1 MKKYLG
7 TMISCISL
15 SLALLLF
22 FSCATRKPQDL
33 SDFESA
39 PMYGMVYDYE
49 NQACADTLIIIN
61 EERETRSDINGR
73 FIITDLLR
81 GNHQITAKKE
91 GYETISFSLYFT
103 NRSQVLYI
111 RMISFY
117 QLLKNIENEIE
128 AQNWYEV
135 ELLMARAEKIK
146 TDDPIQQY
154 LKAVY
159 MNQTGQPEN
168 AIEILLNII
177 DQNIHLAQHSGGG
190 GLVLAIQ
197 AVNPDILVSV
207 VSNESTVV
215 LFSVKP
221 MLRSENSSDP
231 GNRSQQVHNIAPLP
245 VQGSV
250 VGNNSQ
256 PLPFYKAQVVF
267 QQVLESHLD
276 VCSQHSG

>member
-22 FSCATRKPQDL
+22 FSCATRKPQNL

-177 DQNIHLAQHSGGG
+177 DQNYEEPIIYLTLS
-190 GLVLAIQ
+190 
-197 AVNPDILVSV
+197 DIYYYKMNNIPEALKYM
-207 VSNESTVV
+207 EDY
-215 LFSVKP
+215 
-221 MLRSENSSDP
+221 LR
-231 GNRSQQVHNIAPLP
+231 
-245 VQGSV
+245 
-250 VGNNSQ
+250 
-256 PLPFYKAQVVF
+256 
-267 QQVLESHLD
+267 LESD
-276 VCSQHSG
+276 RVVQKRYDSMKSEITVQD